1 MAPLVTAP
9 KGTPSLRNAPV
20 RLSPPSRSA
29 RYAACDTMPGDHT
42 TSGNATPAANANAK
56 RVSSLAKKTR
66 VSS

>member
-20 RLSPPSRSA
+20 RLSPLFRSA

-42 TSGNATPAANANAK
+42 TSGNAAPAANANAK
-56 RVSSLAKKTR
+56 RVSKKSLAKR
-66 VSS
+66 VS